1 LPPAA
6 FWLAVVLKLKGLR
19 RVSRKLQGHGAERAA
34 VTLQGLLDEAFDI
47 QVKALAKGHYA
58 AAVTALTVLI
68 TRYAVSIVAVTS
80 GAAALASQ
88 KWQSAPTI
96 QTSKKRVAPD
106 RAKWAGVGGAGAR
119 TKSSLLC

>member
-1 LPPAA
+1 M
-6 FWLAVVLKLKGLR
+6 
-19 RVSRKLQGHGAERAA
+19 SRKLQGHGAERAA
-34 VTLQGLLDEAFDI
+34 VTLQGLLDEASDI

-58 AAVTALTVLI
+58 AAVAALTVLI

-96 QTSKKRVAPD
+96 QTSKKRVAPIELN
-106 RAKWAGVGGAGAR
+106 GPGSGAR
-119 TKSSLLC
+119 GRGQNPVSYVRTAMNEVSSKNTTAN

>member
-1 LPPAA
+1 M
-6 FWLAVVLKLKGLR
+6 
-19 RVSRKLQGHGAERAA
+19 SRKLQGHGAERAA

-96 QTSKKRVAPD
+96 QTSKKRVAPG